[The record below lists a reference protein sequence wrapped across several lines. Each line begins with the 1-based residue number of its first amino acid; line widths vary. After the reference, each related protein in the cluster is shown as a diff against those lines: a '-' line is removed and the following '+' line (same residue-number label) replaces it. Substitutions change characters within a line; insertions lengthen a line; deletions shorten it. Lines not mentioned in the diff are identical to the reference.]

1 MKINGT
7 VTISLTDYDN
17 LREEFPKAQKTRTN
31 LYEASKEIEVFL
43 SFLVTRENIE
53 DYVAEFNR
61 QAAHS
66 TIEVVDGK
74 AKIKFKDEI
83 NINKG

>member
-1 MKINGT
+1 MDLQGT
-7 VTISLTDYDN
+7 VTIALPDYTK
-17 LREEFPKAQKTRTN
+17 LIEEFPKAEESRKN

-43 SFLVTRENIE
+43 SFLITREDIE
-53 DYVAEFNR
+53 DYVQEYNR
-61 QAAHS
+61 QALHS

-83 NINKG
+83 NNSKS